1 MSPPLILAIDQGT
14 TSSRALVYDAATFAV
29 LGSAQ
34 QEIEQHYPRDGWV
47 EHEPEDIWYSVAR
60 TVREALARSG
70 CDAKSVAA
78 IGITNQRETVVVWD
92 RPTGTQRHRAIV
104 WQDRRTTDFCREHA
118 ADQPW
123 LTERTG
129 LVLDPYFSGTKL
141 RWMLEADPTLE
152 VLARNGQVAFGTVD
166 SFLIWRLTGG
176 AVHAT
181 DATNASRTLLFNIHT
196 MQWDDELLR
205 YFGVPRSVLP
215 EVKPSVAAFG
225 VTKGLDFLPDGV
237 PIRGVAGDQQA
248 ALFGQ
253 GCFGPGAAKC
263 TYGTGAFYLLH
274 TGDTAVPSKHK
285 LLTTVAAMTD
295 AKPKYALEGA
305 VFVAGAA
312 VQWLRDGL
320 HLFESAAEVERL
332 AKESNPA
339 EPVLFVPGFVGL
351 GAPHWVPEARGVIF
365 GLTRAT
371 TAADLGRAALEGVAF
386 QVADLIDAA
395 EKDAAE
401 PNPPAPLPEG
411 KGESD
416 SRASSPLAAS
426 RDAREGPL
434 AKPRAASVS
443 PFPSG
448 RGAGGVGPL
457 RVDGGMARND
467 WFLQCQADAL
477 GRPVARAAQSESTAL
492 GAAFLAAVG
501 AGLADESTLGA
512 RVAAATRFEPAL
524 PAADRE
530 RKLAAWRRAVRTV
543 IGFYS
548 AGG

>member
-1 MSPPLILAIDQGT
+1 MPSPVILAIDQGT
-14 TSSRALVYDAATFAV
+14 TSSRAVAFDADTFAI

-34 QEIEQHYPRDGWV
+34 QEIEQCYPRDGWV
-47 EHEPEDIWYSVAR
+47 EHKPEDIWYSVAR
-60 TVREALARSG
+60 TVREALANAGRTASE
-70 CDAKSVAA
+70 VAA
-78 IGITNQRETVVVWD
+78 VGITNQRETVVVWD
-92 RPTGTQRHRAIV
+92 RSTDTPLHRAIV
-104 WQDRRTTDFCREHA
+104 WQDRRTTDFCRAHA

-141 RWMLEADPTLE
+141 HWLFEHDPQLRPAAE
-152 VLARNGQVAFGTVD
+152 RGQLACGTVD
-166 SFLIWRLTGG
+166 SFLVWRLTGR
-176 AVHAT
+176 ADHVT

-196 MQWDDELLR
+196 MKWDDELLR
-205 YFGVPRSVLP
+205 YFGIPRSVLP
-215 EVKPSVAAFG
+215 EVKPSVAQFG

-253 GCFGPGAAKC
+253 GCFQPGEAKC

-274 TGDTAVPSKHK
+274 TGDTAVSSSHK
-285 LLTTVAAMTD
+285 LLTTVAAMTTT
-295 AKPKYALEGA
+295 APKYALEGA

-320 HLFESAAEVERL
+320 RLFGSSAEVERL
-332 AKESNPA
+332 ARESNPS

-395 EKDAAE
+395 EKDSAH
-401 PNPPAPLPEG
+401 PG
-411 KGESD
+411 
-416 SRASSPLAAS
+416 
-426 RDAREGPL
+426 
-434 AKPRAASVS
+434 RAA
-443 PFPSG
+443 
-448 RGAGGVGPL
+448 L
-457 RVDGGMARND
+457 KVDGGMARND
-467 WFLQCQADAL
+467 WFLQFQADAL
-477 GRPVARAAQSESTAL
+477 GRPVGRAAQSESTAL

-501 AGLADESTLGA
+501 AGLADEAKLTSLLT
-512 RVAAATRFEPAL
+512 AATRFEPKL
-524 PAADRE
+524 PAADRAA
-530 RKLAAWRRAVRTV
+530 KLTAWRKAVKAV
-543 IGFYS
+543 IAYYTG
-548 AGG
+548 